1 MPDSVINAGQMIRVS
16 VPGSIMLLG
25 EHSVLYSQPA
35 VACAVDRY
43 MRVQVE
49 PLTSRDVIVESA
61 LGSYCS
67 HLDSL
72 QNSVPHRFLVEILR
86 RWQSTLAC
94 GLKISITS
102 EFSHTVGL
110 GSSAAVTVAL
120 VSALRAVCGLPF
132 DQQDVLRSSVE
143 VVRTVQ
149 GRGSGTDLAVSV
161 YGGVIAFD
169 ADTLQVQRLSSDLPV
184 DLYYAGYKMPTTDVL
199 ARVAEESVRVPGVV
213 ESLYRLMGDVSR
225 EAIKAIKADDLLQLG
240 RCMNV
245 YQGLMDALNVNDA
258 TLSAI
263 IYGLRALPGVMG
275 AKISGSGLGDCVCAL
290 GDTGA
295 GLSGFERI
303 PVSVSP
309 VGVSVDVFPR

>member
-1 MPDSVINAGQMIRVS
+1 MPDSVINTGQVVHVS

-49 PLTSRDVIVESA
+49 LLTSRDIVVESA
-61 LGSYCS
+61 LGPYCS
-67 HLDSL
+67 HLDNL
-72 QNSVPHRFLVEILR
+72 QESISHRFLVEILR
-86 RWQSTLAC
+86 RWRETLAC
-94 GLKISITS
+94 GLKISIAS

-120 VSALRAVCGLPF
+120 VSALRAVCGLPL
-132 DQQDVLRSSVE
+132 DQQEILRSSVE
-143 VVRTVQ
+143 VVRAVQ
-149 GRGSGTDLAVSV
+149 GRGSGTDLAASV

-169 ADTLQVQRLSSDLPV
+169 ADTLQVRRLSSELPI
-184 DLYYAGYKMPTTDVL
+184 DLYYAGYKTPTTDVL

-213 ESLYRLMGDVSR
+213 DALYRLMGDVSR
-225 EAIKAIKADDLLQLG
+225 EAITAIKADDLSQLG

-258 TLSAI
+258 VLSAI
-263 IYGLRALPGVMG
+263 VYGLRALPGVMG

-290 GDTGA
+290 GDAGA

>member
-1 MPDSVINAGQMIRVS
+1 MQDSVINPGQVVAVS

-49 PLTSRDVIVESA
+49 PLAGREIIVESA
-61 LGSYCS
+61 LGPYCS
-67 HLDSL
+67 HLDNL
-72 QNSVPHRFLVEILR
+72 QACTSHRFLVEILR
-86 RWQSTLAC
+86 RWRTTLAC
-94 GLKISITS
+94 GLKINIVS

-110 GSSAAVTVAL
+110 GSSAAVTVAFE
-120 VSALRAVCGLPF
+120 SALRRICGLSI
-132 DQQDVLRSSVE
+132 DQQAILPACVD

-149 GRGSGTDLAVSV
+149 GRGSGTDLAASV
-161 YGGVIAFD
+161 YGGLIAFD
-169 ADTLQVQRLSSDLPV
+169 ADTLQVQRLSSGLPI
-184 DLYYAGYKMPTTDVL
+184 DLYYAGYKTPTTDVL
-199 ARVAEESVRVPGVV
+199 ARVAEEVVPVSGVV
-213 ESLYRLMGDVSR
+213 DALYRLMGDVSR
-225 EAIKAIKADDLLQLG
+225 EAIAAIKTDDLSQLG
-240 RCMNV
+240 RCMNM
-245 YQGLMDALNVNDA
+245 YQGLLDALNVNDA

-263 IYGLRALPGVMG
+263 VYGLRALPGVLG

-295 GLSGFERI
+295 GLPGFERI

>member
-1 MPDSVINAGQMIRVS
+1 
-16 VPGSIMLLG
+16 MLLG

-49 PLTSRDVIVESA
+49 PLASRDVIVESA
-61 LGSYCS
+61 LGPYCS

-72 QNSVPHRFLVEILR
+72 QDSVPHRFLVEILR

-120 VSALRAVCGLPF
+120 VAALRAVCGLPL
-132 DQQDVLRSSVE
+132 DQQEILRSSVE
-143 VVRTVQ
+143 VVRAVQ
-149 GRGSGTDLAVSV
+149 GRGSGTDLAASV
-161 YGGVIAFD
+161 FGGVIAFD
-169 ADTLQVQRLSSDLPV
+169 ADADALQVQRLSSELPI
-184 DLYYAGYKMPTTDVL
+184 DLYYAGYKTPTTDVL
-199 ARVAEESVRVPGVV
+199 ARVAEERVQVPGVV
-213 ESLYRLMGDVSR
+213 DTLYRLMGDVSR
-225 EAIKAIKADDLLQLG
+225 EAITAIKSDDLSQFG

-263 IYGLRALPGVMG
+263 VYGLRALPGVMG

>member
-1 MPDSVINAGQMIRVS
+1 MPDSVINTGQTVHVS

-49 PLTSRDVIVESA
+49 PLASRDVIVESA
-61 LGSYCS
+61 LGPYCS
-67 HLDSL
+67 PLDSL
-72 QNSVPHRFLVEILR
+72 QDSVPHRFLVEILR
-86 RWQSTLAC
+86 RRQSTLAC

-120 VSALRAVCGLPF
+120 VSALQAVCGLPL
-132 DQQDVLRSSVE
+132 DQQEILRSSVE
-143 VVRTVQ
+143 VVRAVQ
-149 GRGSGTDLAVSV
+149 GRGSGTDLAASV

-169 ADTLQVQRLSSDLPV
+169 ADALQVQRLSSELPI
-184 DLYYAGYKMPTTDVL
+184 DLYYAGYKTPTTDVL
-199 ARVAEESVRVPGVV
+199 ARVAEESVRVSSVV
-213 ESLYRLMGDVSR
+213 DKLYRLMGDVSR
-225 EAIKAIKADDLLQLG
+225 EAITAIKSDDLAQFG

-263 IYGLRALPGVMG
+263 VYGLRALPGVIG